1 MILVIST
8 AFNRH
13 MHLSLTPSLRFFILV
28 TRLSWVLESH
38 YWVAFSI
45 ALSKV
50 FHNMPCTVWRFKLQ
64 ISIII
69 YSTHLFNKI
78 FIFLKFFIISSL
90 TTPLSLTN
98 PTLPKNT
105 QILNAQ
111 ASNTCV
117 FMYNFTFIDVG
128 IFLLKM
134 CKIYYFL
141 FFAKLLTIWCGCS

>member
-1 MILVIST
+1 
-8 AFNRH
+8 
-13 MHLSLTPSLRFFILV
+13 MHLSLTPSLGLFILV

-64 ISIII
+64 LSVII

-90 TTPLSLTN
+90 TTPISLTN
-98 PTLPKNT
+98 PTLPKNIK
-105 QILNAQ
+105 ILNVRAIVIMHICMV
-111 ASNTCV
+111 TITLVHLC
-117 FMYNFTFIDVG
+117 G
-128 IFLLKM
+128 CFLLKM
-134 CKIYYFL
+134 CKMDYFL
-141 FFAKLLTIWCGCS
+141 YFARFCRSLWGCSYGKRC